1 MRSDFRFWHFSDI
14 PRVGDESAMWGK
26 ADIGALL
33 AIPRLWR
40 AGLWGLAQKVATET
54 AEPVKKS
61 VTRVLQKVI

>member
-1 MRSDFRFWHFSDI
+1 
-14 PRVGDESAMWGK
+14 MWGK

-61 VTRVLQKVI
+61 VSRVLQKVI